1 MHLSTIDVKMLM
13 MMTDEFGSSGRIY
26 AASLGMEDVLFP
38 R

>member
-13 MMTDEFGSSGRIY
+13 MTDELGSSARIY

-38 R
+38 Q